1 MGIEHRFLIGELL
14 IGLAA
19 RQAFP
24 LRDEAVLEQ
33 LLCPLF
39 AKSPLQQEIFS
50 NCFRD
55 WIQGLSRTWLESEE
69 KLLLCKLGAD
79 QNAKCSSTAAASE
92 SRKLLRWH
100 RRLGRLLLF
109 LVIVVVS
116 AIALFAKLEIGRKGA
131 HTIPSPLPSTI
142 PLPSTTSNLP
152 VYSQTSENPPYVP
165 KNVQRINLK
174 PFVWCATFSI
184 LFSVFLVAVLRRQL
198 DLQLKR
204 KITGD
209 RQEIASI
216 RVRPPEPCL
225 FQSNLVARTS
235 YDLRRTRWFK

>member
-1 MGIEHRFLIGELL
+1 VGIEHRFLIGELL

-55 WIQGLSRTWLESEE
+55 WIQGLPRTRLESEE
-69 KLLLCKLGAD
+69 NLLLYRLGAD
-79 QNAKCSSTAAASE
+79 QNAVCISTAAASE

-109 LVIVVVS
+109 LVIVVIS
-116 AIALFAKLEIGRKGA
+116 AIVICGKLEIGRKGA
-131 HTIPSPLPSTI
+131 QTIPSPLPSTI
-142 PLPSTTSNLP
+142 SAPA
-152 VYSQTSENPPYVP
+152 VCSQTSESPPNVV

-174 PFVWCATFSI
+174 PFVWGATFGMLLS
-184 LFSVFLVAVLRRQL
+184 LFLVAVLRRQL